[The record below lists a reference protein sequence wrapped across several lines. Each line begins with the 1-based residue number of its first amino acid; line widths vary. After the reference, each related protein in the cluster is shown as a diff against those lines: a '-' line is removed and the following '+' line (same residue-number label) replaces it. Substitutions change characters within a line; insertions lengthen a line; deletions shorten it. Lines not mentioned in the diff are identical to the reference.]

1 MPSYYRGKRD
11 HEKMVALLLLY
22 CVFKDYNILSCL
34 VGMPFLYQW
43 KSRPQLTREALK
55 KASQASIFSPKKEAE
70 LLDFTSTIASPS
82 LPVTGYTTDSPG
94 SSKNGLLLFHFYFC
108 GGELFDISLT
118 FLFCVFVFS

>member
-11 HEKMVALLLLY
+11 HEIMVALLLLY
-22 CVFKDYNILSCL
+22 CLFKDYNILSCL

-43 KSRPQLTREALK
+43 KSRPQLTTEALK
-55 KASQASIFSPKKEAE
+55 KASRASIFSPKKEAE
-70 LLDFTSTIASPS
+70 LLDFTSTIASLS
-82 LPVTGYTTDSPG
+82 FPVTGYTTDS
-94 SSKNGLLLFHFYFC
+94 SKNSLLLFRFCFC